1 MFDKIYPHHKKM
13 IYLVFA
19 IVFITCLCILLC
31 LAEFDRIKDF
41 VGFTKLFISNIVT
54 FISISFA
61 FYLTNLTI
69 LFSSK
74 YIKDF
79 RQEDNIKPN
88 QRKIHTLKTYFTLAI
103 YCALLTIIASFA
115 VLFIAVFGGKYL
127 LIFAFSILMAIFI
140 ENFIFIFL
148 LLKIFMNALIIQ
160 TRGNP

>member
-1 MFDKIYPHHKKM
+1 M

-88 QRKIHTLKTYFTLAI
+88 QRKIHTLKGIFHISNLLCITHNHCKFCRFI
-103 YCALLTIIASFA
+103 YSGIWW
-115 VLFIAVFGGKYL
+115 
-127 LIFAFSILMAIFI
+127 
-140 ENFIFIFL
+140 
-148 LLKIFMNALIIQ
+148 KIFTHLCILNFN
-160 TRGNP
+160 GNFYRKFYFYFFAT